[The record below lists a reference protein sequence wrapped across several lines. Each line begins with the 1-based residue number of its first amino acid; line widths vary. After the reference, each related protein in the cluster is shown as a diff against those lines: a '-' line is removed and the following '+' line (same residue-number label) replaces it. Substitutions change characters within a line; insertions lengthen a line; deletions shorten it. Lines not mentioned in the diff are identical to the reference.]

1 MKPRKKC
8 IFCDDDAAKITG
20 EHVWSAWIGRLFTSS
35 AYTWKY
41 VDPETGK
48 VQVRDFKT
56 IDFTVND
63 VCKPCNEGWL
73 SQLEARAKLAFSS
86 MIRDPMEF
94 SLLSS
99 GAVLLA
105 AFAFKSAVTA
115 TCMNKNR
122 EAFFT
127 PAARLRFKNSL
138 QIPIGTQM
146 WLARFSGG
154 AASSGLFS
162 GHVLEPNAPKG
173 SPLYGLEMYA
183 FTYVAGRLVL
193 QVLAPRWADI
203 MKRGRPLPMLRPS
216 TAWNSVST
224 QFWPNEGL
232 PIGWPPE
239 KNLGDDSIN
248 DFVNRWAN
256 PINFV

>member
-1 MKPRKKC
+1 VPQRKKC
-8 IFCDDDAAKITG
+8 IFCGDDAAKITG

-35 AYTWKY
+35 AYTWTL

-48 VQVRDFKT
+48 KTVRDCKT
-56 IDFTVND
+56 VDFTVND

-73 SQLEARAKLAFSS
+73 SRLEARAKFAFSD
-86 MIRDPMEF
+86 MIRDRVEL
-94 SLLSS
+94 SLLPD

-105 AFAFKSAVTA
+105 AFAFKSAVIA
-115 TCMNKNR
+115 TCMNKSR
-122 EAFFT
+122 EPFFT
-127 PAARLRFKNSL
+127 PAARLRFKDSL
-138 QIPIGTQM
+138 EIPPGTQI

-173 SPLYGLEMYA
+173 TPLHNLEMYA

-193 QVLAPRWADI
+193 QVLTHRWADI
-203 MKRGRPLPMLRPS
+203 MKRGSPFPRLRPS
-216 TAWNSVST
+216 RVWDSVST
-224 QFWPNEGL
+224 QVWPNEGL

-239 KNLGDDSIN
+239 KYLGDDSL
-248 DFVNRWAN
+248 DTFVNRWEN
-256 PINFV
+256 RINV